1 MYDLQIIFS
10 NLAVTYPC
18 PTSLLTTT
26 VIQNNRI
33 HLSSITDIDSVAEA
47 VTEGNINDTIS
58 GSSTIAP
65 SPEDSYSNRT
75 FYWIIVI
82 VVIVTVIA
90 ALALITVTVIVNK
103 AFKRCRKKV
112 RNVSFDH
119 QGNSVTNNIYGA
131 KGQIHSTK
139 INRFMLYIIQFPTIH
154 LYIVAGYVDIM
165 FILGYSMK
173 VLVLVIIIAI
183 ELLV

>member
-1 MYDLQIIFS
+1 M
-10 NLAVTYPC
+10 
-18 PTSLLTTT
+18 
-26 VIQNNRI
+26 IQNNRI
-33 HLSSITDIDSVAEA
+33 HLSSVTDIDSVAEA
-47 VTEGNINDTIS
+47 VTDGNINDTIS

-82 VVIVTVIA
+82 VVVATVIV
-90 ALALITVTVIVNK
+90 ALALITVTVIVNN

-139 INRFMLYIIQFPTIH
+139 INRFMLYIKTSSNSSV
-154 LYIVAGYVDIM
+154 YI
-165 FILGYSMK
+165 
-173 VLVLVIIIAI
+173 
-183 ELLV
+183 